1 MKSSSLR
8 WRLVG
13 SLVLLQVVASLLALL
28 GLMAIL
34 GAAGRFV
41 DEGGERTVQIIG
53 RSIRHTPDGKLVL
66 EANSEAKRLLSAVPD
81 LWFAVRNAQGYELRQ
96 GDVPARYV
104 ELLRVL
110 DGKERSALD
119 LADSGGRPA
128 ARFERIDVEGG
139 AVNVMVQTGAPLSL
153 IDKFKWLGAAFLVL
167 VAPTMLITAL
177 VVLVATPFVIR
188 RGLAGTVATAAKA
201 EHIDIDR
208 LETRLPTTD
217 VAAEIQPLVAAVN
230 RAFDRL
236 DEGYKRHER
245 FLADAAHELRTPIAT
260 LRIQIESLP
269 QNTRDKPRLLRATT
283 RLATLAEQLLD
294 LQRLTRAPVSMNA
307 VDLRSLCERVVGD
320 LAPLAIMNGCSVAV
334 DAPDAVHV
342 RADVTSIERAVA
354 NLIQNAI
361 EHGGEGCEIRVRVH
375 SPATIEVSDSGPGI
389 PEDQRG
395 RIIEPFYRLRARG
408 EGAGLGLHLVS
419 EVARIHQGQLE
430 VGSSELGGASMRLEL
445 GAASF
450 SALAESRSRSPA

>member
-1 MKSSSLR
+1 MKPRSLR

-13 SLVLLQVVASLLALL
+13 NLVLLQVVASLLALL
-28 GLMAIL
+28 GVIAIF
-34 GAAGRFV
+34 GAVGRFV

-53 RSIRHTPDGKLVL
+53 RSIEHTADGKLVL
-66 EANSEAKRLLSAVPD
+66 GATSEVQRLLGAAPN
-81 LWFAVRNAQGYELRQ
+81 LWFVVRNSQGYELRH
-96 GDVPARYV
+96 GDVPPRYV
-104 ELLRVL
+104 ALLRVL

-119 LADSGGRPA
+119 LAESVGRPA
-128 ARFERIDVEGG
+128 ARFERIDTDGG
-139 AVNVMVQTGAPLSL
+139 TVNVMVQAGAPLSL
-153 IDKFKWLGAAFLVL
+153 VDKFKWIATAYLVL
-167 VAPTMLITAL
+167 VAH
-177 VVLVATPFVIR
+177 TPFVIR

-208 LETRLPTTD
+208 LETRLPMTQ

-269 QNTRDKPRLLRATT
+269 QNTRGKPRLLRATT

-294 LQRLTRAPVSMNA
+294 LQRLTREPASIDS
-307 VDLRSLCERVVGD
+307 VDLRLVCERVVGD
-320 LAPLAIMNGCSVAV
+320 LAPLVIMNGCSIAV
-334 DAPDAVHV
+334 DAPDSVRV

-361 EHGGEGCEIRVRVH
+361 EHGGEGCEIRVGVYP
-375 SPATIEVSDSGPGI
+375 PATIEVSDSGPGI

-395 RIIEPFYRLRARG
+395 RIVEPFYRLRAR
-408 EGAGLGLHLVS
+408 GAGLGLHLVS
-419 EVARIHQGQLE
+419 EVARIHQGRLE
-430 VGSSELGGASMRLEL
+430 IGSSDLGGASMRLV
-445 GAASF
+445 
-450 SALAESRSRSPA
+450 LATITS

>member
-1 MKSSSLR
+1 MKPRSLR

-13 SLVLLQVVASLLALL
+13 NLVLLQVVASLLALL
-28 GLMAIL
+28 GVIAIF
-34 GAAGRFV
+34 GAVGRFV

-53 RSIRHTPDGKLVL
+53 RSIEHTADGKLAL
-66 EANSEAKRLLSAVPD
+66 GATSEVQRLLGAAPN
-81 LWFAVRNAQGYELRQ
+81 LWFVVRNSQGYELRH
-96 GDVPARYV
+96 GDVPSRYV
-104 ELLRVL
+104 ALLRVL

-119 LADSGGRPA
+119 LAESVGRPA
-128 ARFERIDVEGG
+128 ARFERIDTDGG
-139 AVNVMVQTGAPLSL
+139 TVNVMVQAGAPLSL
-153 IDKFKWLGAAFLVL
+153 VDKFKWIATAYLVL
-167 VAPTMLITAL
+167 VAPTMLVTAL

-208 LETRLPTTD
+208 LETRLPMTQ

-294 LQRLTRAPVSMNA
+294 LQRLTREPASIDS
-307 VDLRSLCERVVGD
+307 VDLRLLCERVVGD
-320 LAPLAIMNGCSVAV
+320 LAPLVVMNGCSIAV
-334 DAPDAVHV
+334 DALDAIRV

-361 EHGGEGCEIRVRVH
+361 EHGGEGCEIRVSVYP
-375 SPATIEVSDSGPGI
+375 PATIEVSDSGPGI

-395 RIIEPFYRLRARG
+395 RIVEPFYRLRARG
-408 EGAGLGLHLVS
+408 GGAGLGLHLVS
-419 EVARIHQGQLE
+419 EVASIHQGRLE
-430 VGSSELGGASMRLEL
+430 VGSSDLGGASMRLEL
-445 GAASF
+445 GGLGA
-450 SALAESRSRSPA
+450 

>member
-1 MKSSSLR
+1 MKPRSLR

-13 SLVLLQVVASLLALL
+13 NLVLLQVVASLLALL
-28 GLMAIL
+28 GVIAIF
-34 GAAGRFV
+34 GAVGRLV
-41 DEGGERTVQIIG
+41 DEGGERTAQIIG

-66 EANSEAKRLLSAVPD
+66 GTASEVQRLLGAAPN
-81 LWFAVRNAQGYELRQ
+81 LWFAVRNSQGYELRH
-96 GDVPARYV
+96 GDVPPRYV

-110 DGKERSALD
+110 NGEERSALD
-119 LADSGGRPA
+119 LAETVGRPV
-128 ARFERIDVEGG
+128 ARFERIDTDEG
-139 AVNVMVQTGAPLSL
+139 AVNVIVQAGAPLAL
-153 IDKFKWLGAAFLVL
+153 VDKFKWIATAYLVL
-167 VAPTMLITAL
+167 VAPTMLVTAL

-208 LETRLPTTD
+208 LETRLPMTE
-217 VAAEIQPLVAAVN
+217 VATEIQPLVAAVN

-269 QNTRDKPRLLRATT
+269 NETRDKARLVRSTT
-283 RLATLAEQLLD
+283 RLTTLAEQLLD
-294 LQRLTRAPVSMNA
+294 LQRLTREPASIDS
-307 VDLRSLCERVVGD
+307 VDLRLLCERVVGD
-320 LAPLAIMNGCSVAV
+320 LAPLVIMNGCSVAV
-334 DAPDAVHV
+334 DAPDAVRV

-361 EHGGEGCEIRVRVH
+361 EHGGEGCEIRVGVYP
-375 SPATIEVSDSGPGI
+375 PATIEVSDSGPGI

-395 RIIEPFYRLRARG
+395 RIVEPFYRLRARG
-408 EGAGLGLHLVS
+408 SGAGLGLHLVS
-419 EVARIHQGQLE
+419 EVARIHQGRLE
-430 VGSSELGGASMRLEL
+430 IGSSDLGGASMRLEL
-445 GAASF
+445 GE
-450 SALAESRSRSPA
+450 LGT